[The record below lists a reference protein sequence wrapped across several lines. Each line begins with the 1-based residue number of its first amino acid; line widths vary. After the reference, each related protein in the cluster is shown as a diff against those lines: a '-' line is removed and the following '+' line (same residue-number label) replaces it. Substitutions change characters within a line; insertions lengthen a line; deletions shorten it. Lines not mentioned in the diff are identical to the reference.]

1 MKISKLK
8 QKRRGKKKKRKRK
21 KEKKERNPKPLK
33 VSKKSIPCCLIR
45 HFFFRK
51 SRNYKA
57 QLCIQRKCFDTC
69 SYSFSFFFSLVMVP
83 SGRLEGG

>member
-21 KEKKERNPKPLK
+21 KEKKERNLKPLK

-45 HFFFRK
+45 HFFFLEK
-51 SRNYKA
+51 VETTKHSYVYKESV
-57 QLCIQRKCFDTC
+57 LILVVILFR
-69 SYSFSFFFSLVMVP
+69 FSFL
-83 SGRLEGG
+83 